1 MHEENTNQDK
11 QQSKIHSK
19 LQEFKFNARSWLDD
33 TIQELK
39 TNPSHAVWK
48 ISSATV
54 FFVAVISFLYA
65 LYNLIKAYVT
75 GVVQFKLFA
84 DATSFGSMYLS
95 GWVGMLVSLLIG
107 IMIISVA
114 ILYVSE
120 SEGIVRI
127 LGEVLIGLIIVGYV
141 MRFLLVGDIGIFIN
155 EDAISNSS
163 IQVQEQVLIQTNNIL
178 LSLRYYVLSYI
189 DSQDYRTYHD
199 IINGVFFVLYAPYIG
214 LILLMWFSDNDIKF
228 KLKTSLVTF
237 LCIQVL
243 FRFILW
249 LLDNLS
255 GIVRFVS
262 ILIACLVILWVLGSA
277 LSGSFG
283 DHSIYTNDL
292 GEEIRIDHNK
302 KA

>member
-19 LQEFKFNARSWLDD
+19 LQEFKFAARSWLDD

-48 ISSATV
+48 ISSVTA
-54 FFVAVISFLYA
+54 FFVAVISFLYT
-65 LYNLIKAYVT
+65 LYNLITAYTT

-199 IINGVFFVLYAPYIG
+199 IINGVFLCCTL
-214 LILLMWFSDNDIKF
+214 LILGLF
-228 KLKTSLVTF
+228 F
-237 LCIQVL
+237 LCG
-243 FRFILW
+243 
-249 LLDNLS
+249 S
-255 GIVRFVS
+255 
-262 ILIACLVILWVLGSA
+262 LIM
-277 LSGSFG
+277 
-283 DHSIYTNDL
+283 T
-292 GEEIRIDHNK
+292 
-302 KA
+302 

>member
-19 LQEFKFNARSWLDD
+19 LQEFKFAARSWLDD

-48 ISSATV
+48 ISSVTA
-54 FFVAVISFLYA
+54 FSVAVISFLYA
-65 LYNLIKAYVT
+65 LYNLITAYMT

-189 DSQDYRTYHD
+189 ESQDYSTYHD